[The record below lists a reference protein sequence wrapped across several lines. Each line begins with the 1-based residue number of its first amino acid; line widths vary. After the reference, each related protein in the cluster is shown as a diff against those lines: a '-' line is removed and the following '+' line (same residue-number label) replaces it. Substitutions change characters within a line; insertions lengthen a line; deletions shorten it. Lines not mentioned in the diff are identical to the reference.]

1 MLNNKEERYWSKY
14 TCNYDDV
21 QEYVV
26 GKTVRQEIV
35 KKINNERDLGEVIE
49 FGCGTG
55 YFTKV
60 AARNAKSVIATDLS
74 DKMLE
79 IAETKLKEFQN
90 ITVQKADCR
99 ATSFIPGKFD
109 TVFIAHLI
117 HVIKNPLKTLK
128 ESFRILKSG
137 GLLII
142 TSYTGYGMNFFERMK
157 LIIRYLKK
165 FGKPERYS
173 KGNLSPCELICL
185 VENAGFRVEDV
196 KLIGNETKAL
206 YLKGRK
212 AE

>member
-1 MLNNKEERYWSKY
+1 MSNNKEERYWSRY
-14 TCNYDDV
+14 TCNYDDI

-35 KKINNERDLGEVIE
+35 KRLNDERDLGEVIE

-60 AARNAKSVIATDLS
+60 AVRNAKSVIATDLS
-74 DKMLE
+74 DEMLE
-79 IAETKLKEFQN
+79 IAEKELKEFYN
-90 ITVQKADCR
+90 VTVQKADCR
-99 ATSFIPGKFD
+99 ATSLTSGEFD

-117 HVIKNPLKTLK
+117 HVIKNPSKTLK

-142 TSYTGYGMNFFERMK
+142 TSYTGYGMNFFERIK
-157 LIIRYLKK
+157 LAVRYLKK
-165 FGKPERYS
+165 FGKPERHS
-173 KGNLSPCELICL
+173 KGNLSPDELIRL
-185 VENAGFRVEDV
+185 VENAGFMVEDIE
-196 KLIGNETKAL
+196 LIGNKMKAL

-212 AE
+212 IE

>member
-35 KKINNERDLGEVIE
+35 KRLNDERDLGEVIE
-49 FGCGTG
+49 FGCGSG

-60 AARNAKSVIATDLS
+60 IAKNAKYVIATDLS
-74 DKMLE
+74 DEMLE
-79 IAETKLKEFQN
+79 IAEKELKEFYN
-90 ITVQKADCR
+90 VTVQKADCR
-99 ATSFIPGKFD
+99 ATSLTSGEFD

-142 TSYTGYGMNFFERMK
+142 TSYTGR
-157 LIIRYLKK
+157 
-165 FGKPERYS
+165 
-173 KGNLSPCELICL
+173 
-185 VENAGFRVEDV
+185 
-196 KLIGNETKAL
+196 
-206 YLKGRK
+206 
-212 AE
+212 